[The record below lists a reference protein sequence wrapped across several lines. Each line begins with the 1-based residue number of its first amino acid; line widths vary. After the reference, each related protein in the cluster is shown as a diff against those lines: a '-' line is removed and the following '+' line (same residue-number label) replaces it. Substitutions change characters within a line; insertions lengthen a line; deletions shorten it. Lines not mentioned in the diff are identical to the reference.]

1 MIKVF
6 RLIDL
11 TIEKLT
17 TWALVSG
24 VFLMLAL
31 ALATI
36 ILRWFNMSLLWLD
49 PFVRHLVFVV
59 TFLGGIIATGRG
71 SHIGIDILTKSLEVN
86 NSHRAILHL
95 KRLISVV
102 SVLSLCWLSHAS
114 WKFMVV
120 ELEFGRD
127 VFLGVHSGFLVGIIP
142 VGFGLIAYRFFYIF
156 LSSFVP
162 SESEVC

>member
-1 MIKVF
+1 MKFF

-11 TIEKLT
+11 MIEKIT

-31 ALATI
+31 ALTTI

-49 PFVRHLVFVV
+49 PFVRHLVFIV

-71 SHIGIDILTKSLEVN
+71 SHIGIDILSKSLEVN
-86 NSHRAILHL
+86 NSTQAILYL
-95 KRLISVV
+95 KRFVSIV
-102 SVLSLCWLSHAS
+102 SVLSLSWLTHAS
-114 WKFMVV
+114 WKFMQV

-127 VFLGVHSGFLVGIIP
+127 VFLGIHSGFLVGIIP
-142 VGFGLIAYRFFYIF
+142 VGFALIAYRFFFVF
-156 LSSFVP
+156 LNSFAKT
-162 SESEVC
+162 ENEAC